1 MMMEDDG
8 LDDLDAIFDQS
19 DDEDGDPEYDF
30 MSDNPSL
37 LASLS
42 GMSGILLFQIKLR
55 NLYYFEVK
63 LCYLNYFIINYFI
76 N

>member
-1 MMMEDDG
+1 MMMDEDG

-42 GMSGILLFQIKLR
+42 GMFYRFPQNCEIFFFRLNFVILVILLS
-55 NLYYFEVK
+55 
-63 LCYLNYFIINYFI
+63 IN
-76 N
+76 

>member
-1 MMMEDDG
+1 MMMDEDG

-19 DDEDGDPEYDF
+19 DDDDGDPEYDF

-42 GMSGILLFQIKLR
+42 GM
-55 NLYYFEVK
+55 
-63 LCYLNYFIINYFI
+63 C
-76 N
+76 